1 MPVGSG
7 ICKGLGV
14 TVAWAKGGEGSVEEV
29 GLGGLG
35 EGQRG
40 GGNCLSEGVKRPKIV
55 RVRESG
61 WRGQAQR
68 QRSDMREQSEAMDK
82 QWKNNPMGWR
92 GEKKQD

>member
-35 EGQRG
+35 KGQRG
-40 GGNCLSEGVKRPKIV
+40 GGNCLSEGVKIV
-55 RVRESG
+55 KVRESG
-61 WRGQAQR
+61 WRGQARR
-68 QRSDMREQSEAMDK
+68 QRSDMREQSGAMDK
-82 QWKNNPMGWR
+82 QWKNNRMGWR
-92 GEKKQD
+92 GEKKKKQD

>member
-29 GLGGLG
+29 GLGGVG

-55 RVRESG
+55 RVRESR

-68 QRSDMREQSEAMDK
+68 QRSDMREQSGAMDK
-82 QWKNNPMGWR
+82 QWKNNRMGWR